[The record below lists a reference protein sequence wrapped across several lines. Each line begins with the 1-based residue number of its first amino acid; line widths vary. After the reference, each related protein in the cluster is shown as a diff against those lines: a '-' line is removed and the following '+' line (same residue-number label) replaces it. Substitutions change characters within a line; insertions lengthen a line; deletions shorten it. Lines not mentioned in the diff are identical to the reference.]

1 MNGLKSVLL
10 SSKCCVPKLTK
21 CCLVSYVTT
30 TFHNSNLLLYNVC
43 GTCVSFIGLANDLN
57 ALRAQGKREEGT
69 V

>member
-1 MNGLKSVLL
+1 MSQ
-10 SSKCCVPKLTK
+10 KLTK

-30 TFHNSNLLLYNVC
+30 TFHNINLLLYNVC
-43 GTCVSFIGLANDLN
+43 GMCVSFIGLANDLN